1 MKTYNNNALKGYST
15 QFLLD
20 LKWCLDLRLKY
31 QKEIARRCGCSNR
44 AEFEQFIIEELK
56 RRNYIKN

>member
-1 MKTYNNNALKGYST
+1 MKKNYNNALKGYST

-31 QKEIARRCGCSNR
+31 QKEIAKKCGCVNR
-44 AEFEQFIIEELK
+44 AEFKDCIIEELK
-56 RRNYIKN
+56 KRNYIK